1 MHVAQHLSVHMG
13 KLGIDLTMGLALTD
27 VVVALRERAKILVEL
42 TESSVYFYCDF
53 SNERL

>member
-1 MHVAQHLSVHMG
+1 MG